1 MRPIPIPGNIARID
15 PYIPGKPIEE
25 VERELGL
32 KGSIKLASNENP
44 LGPSPQAI
52 AALKGAMGDLNRYP
66 DGSGLRLRER
76 LAEINGLDPDWI
88 ILGNGSSDL
97 VEIIARTFLGADG
110 NAVMA
115 NQAFLLYRLAVT
127 AVNGNAR
134 VIPLREHAH
143 DLRAMADAVDT
154 RTRLIYIA
162 NPNNPTGTYV
172 SHEDLKTFLDRV
184 GDRALVV
191 VDEAYKEY
199 VVAPDYPD
207 TLALLRSGRRLAVL
221 RTFSKIHGLA
231 GVRIGYAM
239 TAPEVIEA
247 CERVR
252 SPFNT
257 SRLAQAAALGALAD
271 ETHVARTR
279 EHNRAELR
287 FVQDRLSQMGLSFIP
302 SVANFVLV
310 DTGADCDAMFDALLR
325 QGVIVRPMKA
335 YDFPNSL
342 RVTMGTRAENEAF
355 LAALSSALEHHKSMT
370 L

>member
-32 KGSIKLASNENP
+32 KGSVKLASNENP

-52 AALKGAMGDLNRYP
+52 EALKGALGDLNRYP
-66 DGSGLRLRER
+66 DGSGFHLRER
-76 LAEINGLDPDWI
+76 LAGINGLDPDRI
-88 ILGNGSSDL
+88 MLGNGSSDL
-97 VEIIARTFLGADG
+97 VEIMARTFLGADG

-115 NQAFLLYRLAVT
+115 NQAFMLYRLAVT

-134 VIPLREHAH
+134 VIPLRGHAH
-143 DLRAMADAVDT
+143 DLRAMADAVDAG
-154 RTRLIYIA
+154 TRLIFIA

-172 SHEDLKTFLDRV
+172 SHEDLEALLDRV

-191 VDEAYKEY
+191 VDEAYREY

-231 GVRIGYAM
+231 GVRIGYAL

-247 CERVR
+247 AERVR

-257 SRLAQAAALGALAD
+257 SSLAQAAALGALAD

-279 EHNRAELR
+279 EHNRVELR
-287 FVQDRLSQMGLSFIP
+287 FVQDRLAQMGVSFIP

-310 DTGADCDAMFDALLR
+310 DTGVDGDAMFDALLR

-355 LAALSSALEHHKSMT
+355 LAALGKALEPHKSMT

>member
-25 VERELGL
+25 VEREMGL

-52 AALKGAMGDLNRYP
+52 AALKGALGDLNRYP
-66 DGSGLRLRER
+66 DGSGFHLRER
-76 LAEINGLDPDWI
+76 LAVINGLDPDRI
-88 ILGNGSSDL
+88 MLGNGSSDL
-97 VEIIARTFLGADG
+97 VEIFARTFLGAEG

-143 DLRAMADAVDT
+143 DLRAMGDAVDAG
-154 RTRLIYIA
+154 TRLIYIA

-172 SHEDLKTFLDRV
+172 SHEDLEALLDRV

-191 VDEAYKEY
+191 VDEAYREY

-231 GVRIGYAM
+231 GVRIGYAL

-247 CERVR
+247 AERVR

-257 SRLAQAAALGALAD
+257 SSLAQAAALGALAD
-271 ETHVARTR
+271 ETHAARTR

-287 FVQDRLSQMGLSFIP
+287 FVQDRLSQMGVSFIP

-310 DTGADCDAMFDALLR
+310 DTGVDGDAMFDALLR

-355 LAALSSALEHHKSMT
+355 LAALGKTLELHKSMT